1 MNIQCKTL
9 EDTKDVINIRKPK
22 KVKRTKIIFITLHK
36 QTNIMCMIMNKK
48 ISIYWYIFLAI
59 SNTLLTKPSR
69 MARQQLKDIL

>member
-36 QTNIMCMIMNKK
+36 QTKHNVND
-48 ISIYWYIFLAI
+48 YEYE
-59 SNTLLTKPSR
+59 N
-69 MARQQLKDIL
+69 